1 MSGYQRFI
9 VFAVVVIV
17 GTLAF
22 VGGYWARG
30 SYVGLDGDAAGDLAV
45 IEDAYR
51 EIVENADD
59 PPDTEKLA
67 DGAIKGMVGEL
78 RKQNDPH
85 ALFYTPD
92 DYLSF
97 QELTS
102 GEFTGIG
109 IWIKRKAGS
118 LHIVSVLPDTPA
130 KAAGLHAGDV
140 LVAVDGRDLADLT
153 TDEAVDAIKGK
164 AGTDVQ
170 LTVSRRER
178 ELEFDITRAR
188 LELPNLQART
198 ERGFGYI
205 QLFGFAHGAG
215 DQVRTEVRNFVREDV
230 AGVVLDLRD
239 NGGGLL
245 TEAIEVAGVF
255 IEDGKIATF
264 RQRTGPD
271 RVYRAEG
278 DAYEDVPL
286 VVLVNEGTASAS
298 EIVAGALRDLDRA
311 RLVGTRTY
319 GKGSVQ
325 QVMTLADS
333 SAIKLT
339 IGSYHTPDG
348 HDLDGKGL
356 APDVAVV
363 QRRAQL
369 GRALEMLE
377 ASTGAAG

>member
-1 MSGYQRFI
+1 MNGYQKFI
-9 VFAVVVIV
+9 VFAIVVIV
-17 GTLAF
+17 GTVGF

-30 SYVGLDGDAAGDLAV
+30 TYVGLDGDAAGDLAV

-78 RKQNDPH
+78 RRQNDPH

-92 DYLSF
+92 DYLSL

-109 IWIKRKAGS
+109 IWVKRKAGS
-118 LHIVSVLPDTPA
+118 LRIVSVLPDTPA
-130 KAAGLHAGDV
+130 EAAGLRDEDV
-140 LVAVDGRDLADLT
+140 LLTVDGRSLSELT
-153 TDEAVDAIKGK
+153 SDEAVAAIKGK
-164 AGTDVQ
+164 PGTVVH
-170 LTVSRRER
+170 LTVDRGGK
-178 ELEFDITRAR
+178 ELEFDITRQR
-188 LELPNLQART
+188 LELPNLEARVQQ
-198 ERGFGYI
+198 GFGYI
-205 QLFGFAHGAG
+205 RLFGFARGAG
-215 DQVRTEVRNFVREDV
+215 AQVRVETRRFVRDDV
-230 AGVVLDLRD
+230 AGIVLDLRD

-245 TEAIEVAGVF
+245 SEAIEVASVF
-255 IEDGKIATF
+255 IEEGKVATF
-264 RQRTGPD
+264 RQRSGPD

-278 DAYEDVPL
+278 DAYGDVPL
-286 VVLVNEGTASAS
+286 IVVVNEGTASAS
-298 EIVAGALRDLDRA
+298 EIVAGALQDLDRA
-311 RLVGTRTY
+311 RLIGARTY

-348 HDLDGKGL
+348 HDLDGTGL
-356 APDVAVV
+356 APDVTVT

-369 GRALEMLE
+369 VRAFEMLE
-377 ASTGAAG
+377 ASTGAAS

>member
-17 GTLAF
+17 GTVAF

-30 SYVGLDGDAAGDLAV
+30 SYVGLERDAAGDLAV

-51 EIVENADD
+51 EIVENADR

-97 QELTS
+97 QELSS

-109 IWIKRKAGS
+109 IWLKRKSGE
-118 LHIVSVLPDTPA
+118 LEIVSVLPDTPA
-130 KAAGLHAGDV
+130 EAEGLRRGDV
-140 LVAVDGRDLADLT
+140 LRSVDGRDLKDLT
-153 TDEAVDAIKGK
+153 TDEAVDAIKGE
-164 AGTDVQ
+164 AGTVVH
-170 LTVSRRER
+170 LVVERRDE
-178 ELEFDITRAR
+178 EVGFDITRR
-188 LELPNLQART
+188 LLELPNLEART
-198 ERGFGYI
+198 RQGFGYI
-205 QLFGFAHGAG
+205 QLFGFARGAG
-215 DQVRTEVRNFVREDV
+215 DQVRDEVRRFVQQDV
-230 AGVVLDLRD
+230 DGVVLDLRD

-245 TEAIEVAGVF
+245 TEAIEVASVF
-255 IEDGKIATF
+255 IEDGEIATF
-264 RQRTGPD
+264 EQRTGPD
-271 RVYRAEG
+271 EVYEAQG
-278 DAYEDVPL
+278 DAFEDVPL
-286 VVLVNEGTASAS
+286 VVIVNEGTASAS
-298 EIVAGALRDLDRA
+298 EIVAGALQDFGRA

-325 QVMTLADS
+325 EVMQLADS

-356 APDVAVV
+356 DPDVSVAS
-363 QRRAQL
+363 RRAQL
-369 GRALEMLE
+369 ARALEILE
-377 ASTGAAG
+377 GSAGAAG

>member
-17 GTLAF
+17 GTVGF

-30 SYVGLDGDAAGDLAV
+30 TYVGLDGDAAGDLAV

-59 PPDTEKLA
+59 PPDTDKLA

-85 ALFYTPD
+85 ALFYTPAE
-92 DYLSF
+92 YVSF

-109 IWIKRKAGS
+109 IWIKRKAG
-118 LHIVSVLPDTPA
+118 LPHIVSVLPGTPA
-130 KAAGLHAGDV
+130 EEAGLRAQDV
-140 LVAVDGRDLADLT
+140 IVKVDGRDLEDLT
-153 TDEAVDAIKGK
+153 TDQAVDAIKGK
-164 AGTDVQ
+164 EGSVVH
-170 LTVSRRER
+170 LTVERGGR
-178 ELEFDITRAR
+178 ELEFEITRER
-188 LELPNLQART
+188 LELPNLQARIQ
-198 ERGFGYI
+198 ESFGYI
-205 QLFGFAHGAG
+205 QLFGFARGAG
-215 DQVRTEVRNFVREDV
+215 DQVRAEVRRFVREDV
-230 AGVVLDLRD
+230 EGVVLDLRD

-245 TEAIEVAGVF
+245 SEAVEVASVF
-255 IEDGKIATF
+255 IEDGRIASF
-264 RQRTGPD
+264 RQRSGPD
-271 RVYRAEG
+271 RVYRAQG
-278 DAYEDVPL
+278 DAYEEIPL

-298 EIVAGALRDLDRA
+298 EVVAGALQDLERA
-311 RLVGTRTY
+311 GLVGVRTY

-325 QVMTLADS
+325 QVTTLDDA

-348 HDLDGKGL
+348 HDLDGRGL
-356 APDVAVV
+356 APDVIVAE
-363 QRRAQL
+363 RRAQL
-369 GRALEMLE
+369 GRAFEMLE